1 MNNEMSTKLED
12 AVNSIE
18 SELETIASDA
28 SDADSVDSADS
39 DSDLSIDK
47 KMYYIAFGLMTAEIH
62 TRTLKTKGLITKRDF
77 NKITRRI
84 NDLRKIYKDLF
95 SKLKD
100 TDVSYIW

>member
-28 SDADSVDSADS
+28 DSADS
-39 DSDLSIDK
+39 EADLSIDK

-77 NKITRRI
+77 NKISRRI

>member
-18 SELETIASDA
+18 SELETIA

>member
-18 SELETIASDA
+18 SELETIA

-77 NKITRRI
+77 NKISRRI

>member
-28 SDADSVDSADS
+28 DSVDSTDS
-39 DSDLSIDK
+39 ESDLNIDK

-77 NKITRRI
+77 NKISRRI